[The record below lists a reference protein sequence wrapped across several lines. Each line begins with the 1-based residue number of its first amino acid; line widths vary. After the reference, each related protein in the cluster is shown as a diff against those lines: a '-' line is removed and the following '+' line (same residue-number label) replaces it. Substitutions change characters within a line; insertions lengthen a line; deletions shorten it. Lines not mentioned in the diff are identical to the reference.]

1 LDPKEPGSKRGKRE
15 LDMQELRFRI
25 ALIFQGLPDG

>member
-1 LDPKEPGSKRGKRE
+1 

-25 ALIFQGLPDG
+25 VMIFRDCLMGKATKESWHALSQ